1 MKKTKSLYEI
11 QSLLQDCVQKR
22 NSPTELAEII
32 LEKPPISTQLRLNI
46 YQDAYQI
53 RLLESL
59 REDFESVE
67 SALTHI
73 DFDTIAIQF
82 IHSTEYQN
90 LAEYSEK
97 FPLFIQQ
104 HYPKL
109 AITAHLEWLEVLATH
124 AADPKI
130 FLTINE
136 IQSGIAFK
144 IKLLPSSVLQNVQD
158 KYLLA
163 YRKNTKVYSTEV
175 TQEQFQLLEF
185 LATERTL
192 EDVSGY
198 IESKHQNSSDI
209 MTTFQEWIKNNI
221 LYCLPDLNQQG
232 DNYV

>member
-11 QSLLQDCVQKR
+11 QSLLQDSIQKQTV
-22 NSPTELAEII
+22 PADLAEII

-53 RLLESL
+53 RLVESL

-82 IHSTEYQN
+82 IHSTPSEYQN

-97 FPLFIQQ
+97 FPLFIQKQ
-104 HYPKL
+104 YPEL

-130 FLTINE
+130 FLSINDFTGE
-136 IQSGIAFK
+136 ASR
-144 IKLLPSSVLQNVQD
+144 PSSTFSQSDAPLQ
-158 KYLLA
+158 
-163 YRKNTKVYSTEV
+163 S
-175 TQEQFQLLEF
+175 QL
-185 LATERTL
+185 
-192 EDVSGY
+192 
-198 IESKHQNSSDI
+198 
-209 MTTFQEWIKNNI
+209 
-221 LYCLPDLNQQG
+221 
-232 DNYV
+232 